1 MHAATSLRLQKAKE
15 IQIYLPMAAVVM
27 VVVVVMAVM
36 AAAAA
41 AAGRRRQGPPGS
53 EVRLE
58 FLRDG
63 LERRRVVL
71 RRTFRF
77 APPPPG

>member
-15 IQIYLPMAAVVM
+15 IQIYLPMAAVVVM
-27 VVVVVMAVM
+27 VVVVM